1 MKNNLSM
8 ILGSRLISISDVSDN
23 TGLSRTTV
31 TDIYYKRAND
41 FKLSTLEKICD
52 FLQITLSELVEY
64 EPQKIRRTNRN
75 GNYTITRSTSIPRG

>member
-8 ILGSRLISISDVSDN
+8 ILGSRLISISDVSYN

-41 FKLSTLEKICD
+41 LKLSTLEKICD
-52 FLQITLSELVEY
+52 FLQITLSELIEY
-64 EPQKIRRTNRN
+64 EPQALNKEDK
-75 GNYTITRSTSIPRG
+75 

>member
-41 FKLSTLEKICD
+41 LKLSTLEKICD
-52 FLQITLSELVEY
+52 FLQISLSELIEY
-64 EPQKIRRTNRN
+64 EPQILNKEDK
-75 GNYTITRSTSIPRG
+75 

>member
-8 ILGSRLISISDVSDN
+8 ILGSRLISISDVSYN

-41 FKLSTLEKICD
+41 LKISTLEKICD
-52 FLQITLSELVEY
+52 FLQISLSELIEY
-64 EPQKIRRTNRN
+64 EPQALNKEDK
-75 GNYTITRSTSIPRG
+75 

>member
-64 EPQKIRRTNRN
+64 EPQKNKEDK
-75 GNYTITRSTSIPRG
+75 

>member
-8 ILGSRLISISDVSDN
+8 ILGSRLISISDVSYN

-41 FKLSTLEKICD
+41 LKLSTLEKICD
-52 FLQITLSELVEY
+52 FLQISLSELIEY
-64 EPQKIRRTNRN
+64 EPQALNKEEK
-75 GNYTITRSTSIPRG
+75 

>member
-8 ILGSRLISISDVSDN
+8 ILGSRLISISDVSYN

-41 FKLSTLEKICD
+41 LKLSTLEKICD
-52 FLQITLSELVEY
+52 FLQISLSELIEY
-64 EPQKIRRTNRN
+64 EPQALNKEDK
-75 GNYTITRSTSIPRG
+75 

>member
-8 ILGSRLISISDVSDN
+8 ILGSRLISISDVSYN

-41 FKLSTLEKICD
+41 LKLSTLEKICD
-52 FLQITLSELVEY
+52 FLQISLSELIEY
-64 EPQKIRRTNRN
+64 EQQALNKEDK
-75 GNYTITRSTSIPRG
+75 

>member
-1 MKNNLSM
+1 M

-64 EPQKIRRTNRN
+64 EPQKNKEDK
-75 GNYTITRSTSIPRG
+75 

>member
-41 FKLSTLEKICD
+41 LKLSTLEKICD
-52 FLQITLSELVEY
+52 FLQISLSELIEY
-64 EPQKIRRTNRN
+64 EPQILNKEDN
-75 GNYTITRSTSIPRG
+75 